1 MTEVSSIKRSRI
13 ILALD
18 LRRSN
23 LQSALRTISL
33 LERCICAIKLNFHLI
48 LPLSSSELSEVNRL
62 VHSYGLQ
69 SVADIK
75 LNDIPSTNKIAISHL
90 LRMGFDAVTVNP
102 FIGEAGLRAVVVQ
115 AHELKGGII
124 ALVYMS
130 HVGARLGFGINFLGS
145 NNQVTSIYQKFFQ
158 DAMACH
164 VDGVIVGANRLGVT
178 EEVSVVD
185 SVMNPSFIYT
195 PIINVDKF
203 PATLTRKARVNKKSG
218 YISIRLRDL
227 SSLAKVAAYKTIYDE
242 PPLPLLIYKE
252 KNNFVVGSAISLI
265 ESDTISYF
273 YYVVLDEEPTSSFLR
288 YSSQKVEQPS
298 FSNRIDE
305 HGYVYLKLIRLASG
319 HPLVKIC
326 D

>member
-1 MTEVSSIKRSRI
+1 ME
-13 ILALD
+13 LL
-18 LRRSN
+18 N
-23 LQSALRTISL
+23 LNNFGRLVCA
-33 LERCICAIKLNFHLI
+33 LERTPVPAFSLVLNQQFVFAVQTDI
-48 LPLSSSELSEVNRL
+48 IDGRPVIYFVKSEEMN
-62 VHSYGLQ
+62 YGQYL
-69 SVADIK
+69 AYRI
-75 LNDIPSTNKIAISHL
+75 T
-90 LRMGFDAVTVNP
+90 
-102 FIGEAGLRAVVVQ
+102 
-115 AHELKGGII
+115 
-124 ALVYMS
+124 
-130 HVGARLGFGINFLGS
+130 
-145 NNQVTSIYQKFFQ
+145 
-158 DAMACH
+158 
-164 VDGVIVGANRLGVT
+164 GVT

-203 PATLTRKARVNKKSG
+203 PATLTRKARLNKKSG
-218 YISIRLRDL
+218 YISIKLRDL

-242 PPLPLLIYKE
+242 PPLPLLIFRE
-252 KNNFVVGSAISLI
+252 KTHFVVGSVISLI

-273 YYVVLDEEPTSSFLR
+273 YYVVLDEEPTNSFLR

>member
-1 MTEVSSIKRSRI
+1 ME
-13 ILALD
+13 LLD
-18 LRRSN
+18 LNNFGR
-23 LQSALRTISL
+23 LVCA
-33 LERCICAIKLNFHLI
+33 LERTPVPAFSLFLNQQF
-48 LPLSSSELSEVNRL
+48 VYA
-62 VHSYGLQ
+62 VQ
-69 SVADIK
+69 TDI
-75 LNDIPSTNKIAISHL
+75 IE
-90 LRMGFDAVTVNP
+90 G
-102 FIGEAGLRAVVVQ
+102 RAVIYFVKSEEMKYGQ
-115 AHELKGGII
+115 
-124 ALVYMS
+124 YMAYRIT
-130 HVGARLGFGINFLGS
+130 G
-145 NNQVTSIYQKFFQ
+145 
-158 DAMACH
+158 M
-164 VDGVIVGANRLGVT
+164 T

-203 PATLTRKARVNKKSG
+203 PPTLTRKARVNKNSG

-242 PPLPLLIYKE
+242 SPLPLLIFKD
-252 KNNFVVGSAISLI
+252 KTNFVVGSAISLI

-273 YYVVLDEEPTSSFLR
+273 YYVVLDEEPINSFLR

-326 D
+326 G

>member
-1 MTEVSSIKRSRI
+1 MP
-13 ILALD
+13 AF
-18 LRRSN
+18 
-23 LQSALRTISL
+23 SL
-33 LERCICAIKLNFHLI
+33 VLNHQFVFAVQTDFI
-48 LPLSSSELSEVNRL
+48 EGRPVIYFVKSEEMKYGQYMAYRL
-62 VHSYGLQ
+62 
-69 SVADIK
+69 
-75 LNDIPSTNKIAISHL
+75 T
-90 LRMGFDAVTVNP
+90 
-102 FIGEAGLRAVVVQ
+102 
-115 AHELKGGII
+115 
-124 ALVYMS
+124 
-130 HVGARLGFGINFLGS
+130 
-145 NNQVTSIYQKFFQ
+145 
-158 DAMACH
+158 
-164 VDGVIVGANRLGVT
+164 GVT

-185 SVMNPSFIYT
+185 SVTNPSFIYT

-242 PPLPLLIYKE
+242 PPLPLLIFKE
-252 KNNFVVGSAISLI
+252 KSNFVVGSAISLI

-273 YYVVLDEEPTSSFLR
+273 YYIVLDEEPTNSFLR

-326 D
+326 G

>member
-1 MTEVSSIKRSRI
+1 FGRLVC
-13 ILALD
+13 A
-18 LRRSN
+18 
-23 LQSALRTISL
+23 
-33 LERCICAIKLNFHLI
+33 LERTPVPAFSLVLNHQFVFAVQTDFI
-48 LPLSSSELSEVNRL
+48 EGRPVIYFVKSEEMKYGQYMAYRL
-62 VHSYGLQ
+62 
-69 SVADIK
+69 
-75 LNDIPSTNKIAISHL
+75 T
-90 LRMGFDAVTVNP
+90 
-102 FIGEAGLRAVVVQ
+102 
-115 AHELKGGII
+115 
-124 ALVYMS
+124 
-130 HVGARLGFGINFLGS
+130 
-145 NNQVTSIYQKFFQ
+145 
-158 DAMACH
+158 
-164 VDGVIVGANRLGVT
+164 GVT

-185 SVMNPSFIYT
+185 SVTNPSFIYT

-242 PPLPLLIYKE
+242 PPLPLLIFKE
-252 KNNFVVGSAISLI
+252 KSNFVVGSAISLI

-273 YYVVLDEEPTSSFLR
+273 YYIVLDEEPTNSFLR

-326 D
+326 G